1 MNIKQCKNGHF
12 YDIEAYDVCPHC
24 GAALESDEPATEE
37 KKPRKSIFGKKE
49 KPHVE
54 PQKPV
59 SQEKGGTVGIYDHT
73 PTGGGAATPPSREDG
88 KYRPKNAEPQQEEK
102 PQNDGRFYDAT
113 PSKEPE
119 PVIVPHSQ
127 PVSEP
132 IAPASRPAAQAEH
145 VQPAVSLK
153 DNLKKAIDE
162 SQGKTVGIFS
172 TGTASGSDDG
182 AVVEPVV
189 GWLVCIKGVH
199 FGQSFNI
206 AVGQNSIGRSED
218 NKISLKRDNTVSRNK
233 HAIITYE
240 PKKRDFYIQPGEGSG
255 LSYVNGDYVT
265 GFQKVKAFD
274 VFEFGEGQ
282 YILATLCG
290 ENFTWEDYIDKN
302 KE

>member
-59 SQEKGGTVGIYDHT
+59 SQEKGGTVGIYDIHPRT
-73 PTGGGAATPPSREDG
+73 DGGIVAPTSSEDSRYQSQKVES
-88 KYRPKNAEPQQEEK
+88 QQEEK
-102 PQNDGRFYDAT
+102 PQSSDKFYDEK
-113 PSKEPE
+113 SNIEPE
-119 PVIVPHSQ
+119 PKIDS
-127 PVSEP
+127 
-132 IAPASRPAAQAEH
+132 APRPA
-145 VQPAVSLK
+145 VQTMYVQPPELPPRPAVSLK

-172 TGTASGSDDG
+172 TATASGSDDG